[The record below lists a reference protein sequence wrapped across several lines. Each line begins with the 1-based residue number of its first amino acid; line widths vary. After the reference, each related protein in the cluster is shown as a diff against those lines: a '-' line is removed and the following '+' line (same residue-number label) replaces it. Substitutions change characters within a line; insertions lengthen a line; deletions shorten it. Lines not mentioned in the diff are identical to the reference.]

1 MINRVLSDPSRDY
14 TKQVEGL
21 RELRTAFHQEL
32 AAAFEPAFNAAL
44 DQTPQDNLEEKRQLC
59 VDANATLKSL
69 GLAIN
74 CPKTGQP
81 AIMVADVQGRDDDQ
95 GRFRLEV
102 RASSGHA
109 TRTFS
114 SRSLPSFGLVADPLR
129 PEGARGTRT
138 RDEGHSR

>member
-1 MINRVLSDPSRDY
+1 MLNDPSRDY

-44 DQTPQDNLEEKRQLC
+44 DQTPQDNLDEKRQLC
-59 VDANATLKSL
+59 TDANATLKSL

-102 RASSGHA
+102 RAIRGHSS
-109 TRTFS
+109 RTFS
-114 SRSLPSFGLVADPLR
+114 SRTLTHFELVGDPVR
-129 PEGARGTRT
+129 PEGSARERRMPGSDR
-138 RDEGHSR
+138 SR